1 MPLRTPGGSAF
12 CREKRKKRRKKGRD
26 ALKGWLERFK
36 QWLLAEEYA
45 KDKNEERVES
55 EIYEEEY
62 EESEPQVAPIPV
74 ANKHLTIRTAN
85 IYPKRTVERAVEQR
99 KSSKSLGTR
108 ILREKKPATSPSVQR
123 RKRKQN
129 KDAFPF
135 PLIPDEPP
143 IQEYIRDQESRRQ
156 QEREERE
163 AEERMRA
170 RVQETSQRSAY
181 EKSRAVRQESTGQE
195 IRMAGASRGG
205 KRPFRPTEVISPIYG
220 RKRPEQREQEE
231 QTERIFSTLAHPM
244 SFKETEAMATQ
255 SGRQAQGRKHAAS
268 ASIQRQEN
276 VISGREERK
285 RDEEEILSILAHTAA
300 ESRAAENKLGEVK
313 REDKKEVEAA
323 EVSLPSVE
331 EEMEELPKELTFR
344 SLPLSQPVFEE
355 EKSLSSA
362 ETDAQMISFE
372 KEIPGVKPVP
382 VVTEIEPEKR
392 TEWTGPSTAIPAPAV
407 PSGKTYEKPAFSL
420 LIPPPRVQIKDTE
433 YIEKQREVLAT
444 TLHNFN
450 VNAEVIGAVRG
461 PTVTRYEIQ
470 PAPGVKVNKIT
481 NLIDDIKL
489 SLAARDIRIEA
500 PIPGRSAVGIEVPNE
515 QSMPVFLRSIL
526 ESKAFREAESP
537 LTVALGMDIG
547 GEPIVA
553 DLAKMPH
560 GLIAGAT
567 GSGKSVCINSIIL
580 SLLYKAT
587 PEEVRLLLV
596 DPKMVELAPYNRLPH
611 LVAPVVTDPKQATAA
626 LKWAV
631 QEMDSRYEKFAEAG
645 ARDITRYND
654 LMRRAYPGEKEY
666 IMPSI
671 VIIID
676 ELADLMMVAPH
687 DVEEAI
693 CRIAQKAR
701 ACGIHLLVATQRP
714 SVDVITGLI
723 KANIPTRVA
732 FSVSSQ
738 TDSRTILDMNGAER
752 LLGRGDMLYLSSG
765 SSKPIRLQGPYVSD
779 DEIEAV
785 TEYVRSQAEP
795 NYLFE
800 KEDLTQ
806 AMMSENTDELF
817 AEVVLF
823 CVENGQASASL
834 LQRNFQIGYNR
845 AARLIDMM
853 EEKGFISGQTG
864 SSKPRDVFLSRAEYD
879 KLFRGEARRE

>member
-1 MPLRTPGGSAF
+1 MK
-12 CREKRKKRRKKGRD
+12 E
-26 ALKGWLERFK
+26 WVERFK
-36 QWLLAEEYA
+36 KWLLVDRDVKKKKEKYTNVYDET
-45 KDKNEERVES
+45 
-55 EIYEEEY
+55 YEEEY
-62 EESEPQVAPIPV
+62 EEFEPQVAPIPV
-74 ANKHLTIRTAN
+74 ANKHLTIRTTN
-85 IYPKRTVERAVEQR
+85 IYPKQAVEQA
-99 KSSKSLGTR
+99 
-108 ILREKKPATSPSVQR
+108 IER
-123 RKRKQN
+123 RKASERRRNERVLHQETSHASSAPRKQRVKRDN
-129 KDAFPF
+129 NGFQF
-135 PLIPDEPP
+135 PLIPDELPTVDS
-143 IQEYIRDQESRRQ
+143 I
-156 QEREERE
+156 QEREGERQRTRKVE
-163 AEERMRA
+163 DRPQPK
-170 RVQETSQRSAY
+170 VQHVSEQRST
-181 EKSRAVRQESTGQE
+181 SRTVRPAE
-195 IRMAGASRGG
+195 G
-205 KRPFRPTEVISPIYG
+205 KKPFRPTEVISPIYG
-220 RKRPEQREQEE
+220 RKRPEQREEEEKGEQILNTLVHPMLLKKAEDPAYKDIREKEDVMVSNSEQQPSVLEEIHMIPEYSISMKEEIVFEKEENETEDQEKE
-231 QTERIFSTLAHPM
+231 ASFIVSPSLTTERFMP
-244 SFKETEAMATQ
+244 
-255 SGRQAQGRKHAAS
+255 
-268 ASIQRQEN
+268 
-276 VISGREERK
+276 
-285 RDEEEILSILAHTAA
+285 DEELVEWQEAN
-300 ESRAAENKLGEVK
+300 E
-313 REDKKEVEAA
+313 KEAVI
-323 EVSLPSVE
+323 VE
-331 EEMEELPKELTFR
+331 EEPTPASSNEMGQEESVHPIQREST
-344 SLPLSQPVFEE
+344 
-355 EKSLSSA
+355 
-362 ETDAQMISFE
+362 
-372 KEIPGVKPVP
+372 PVP
-382 VVTEIEPEKR
+382 LAVDFRQEQRTVPPFSRPGIEEHTEAYEARIEREKPPK
-392 TEWTGPSTAIPAPAV
+392 WNGPSTTVPTSAV
-407 PSGKTYEKPAFSL
+407 QVGGMYKKPGFSL
-420 LIPPPRVQIKDTE
+420 LTTPPSVQTE
-433 YIEKQREVLAT
+433 DAEYVDQQQQVLAS

-481 NLIDDIKL
+481 NLVDDIKL

-515 QSMPVFLRSIL
+515 QSTPVFLRSIL
-526 ESKAFREAESP
+526 ESNVFKEASSP

-587 PEEVRLLLV
+587 PDQVRLLLV

-654 LMRRAYPGEKEY
+654 LMRRAFPDEKAY
-666 IMPSI
+666 LMPSI

-676 ELADLMMVAPH
+676 ELADLMMVAPQ

-738 TDSRTILDMNGAER
+738 IDSRTILDMNGAER

-765 SSKPIRLQGPYVSD
+765 SSKPVRLQGPYVSD
-779 DEIEAV
+779 DEIETV
-785 TEYVRSQAEP
+785 TEYVRAQAEP

-806 AMMSENTDELF
+806 AMTSENTDELF

-823 CVENGQASASL
+823 CVEHGQASASL

-864 SSKPRDVFLSRAEYD
+864 NSKPRDVFLTRTEYD
-879 KLFRGEARRE
+879 NLFGGDSRRE

>member
-1 MPLRTPGGSAF
+1 MH
-12 CREKRKKRRKKGRD
+12 
-26 ALKGWLERFK
+26 
-36 QWLLAEEYA
+36 
-45 KDKNEERVES
+45 
-55 EIYEEEY
+55 EEEY
-62 EESEPQVAPIPV
+62 EPFEPQIAPIPV
-74 ANKHLTIRTAN
+74 SGKHLTIRTAN
-85 IYPKRTVERAVEQR
+85 IYPKQTVTKDIERR
-99 KSSKSLGTR
+99 KSPKRKKTGPVEPDAPLPAHSL
-108 ILREKKPATSPSVQR
+108 PR
-123 RKRKQN
+123 RKREKGH
-129 KDAFPF
+129 FPF
-135 PLIPDEPP
+135 PLIPDDRPPRQSEKGREIKESPVQHIPHAVPRERKVPVQPFSAKEAEPVHEKRVEAQTEPP
-143 IQEYIRDQESRRQ
+143 RTRKES
-156 QEREERE
+156 
-163 AEERMRA
+163 
-170 RVQETSQRSAY
+170 
-181 EKSRAVRQESTGQE
+181 
-195 IRMAGASRGG
+195 

-220 RKRPEQREQEE
+220 RKRPEEKKEEAEPIAHTLIHPMEYKQQAYADAPNARIEEKRVQVEEPEILPIPEEAGRSVIEQSMPTAAQKEEALQSTALPAFEQE
-231 QTERIFSTLAHPM
+231 QSPARPM
-244 SFKETEAMATQ
+244 FTAVPVEKPM
-255 SGRQAQGRKHAAS
+255 
-268 ASIQRQEN
+268 RQEPPQW
-276 VISGREERK
+276 R
-285 RDEEEILSILAHTAA
+285 
-300 ESRAAENKLGEVK
+300 
-313 REDKKEVEAA
+313 
-323 EVSLPSVE
+323 
-331 EEMEELPKELTFR
+331 
-344 SLPLSQPVFEE
+344 
-355 EKSLSSA
+355 
-362 ETDAQMISFE
+362 
-372 KEIPGVKPVP
+372 
-382 VVTEIEPEKR
+382 
-392 TEWTGPSTAIPAPAV
+392 GPSTSMPAPVAPV
-407 PSGKTYEKPAFSL
+407 DGTYERPALSL
-420 LIPPPRVQIKDTE
+420 LMTPPKVQTEDTE
-433 YIEKQREVLAT
+433 YTNRQRNVLAT

-489 SLAARDIRIEA
+489 SLAARDVRIEA

-515 QSMPVFLRSIL
+515 HSEPVFLRSIL
-526 ESKAFREAESP
+526 ESDAFQEAASP

-580 SLLYKAT
+580 SLLYKSS
-587 PEEVRLLLV
+587 PDQVRLLLV
-596 DPKMVELAPYNRLPH
+596 DPKMVELAPYNHLPH
-611 LVAPVVTDPKQATAA
+611 LVTPVVTDPKQATAA

-645 ARDITRYND
+645 ARDISRYND
-654 LMRRAYPGEKEY
+654 LMRRAYPDAGEY
-666 IMPSI
+666 LMPSI

-723 KANIPTRVA
+723 KANIPTRIA

-765 SSKPIRLQGPYVSD
+765 SAKPVRLQGPYVSD
-779 DEIEAV
+779 DEIESV
-785 TEYVRSQAEP
+785 TEQVRRQAEP

-806 AMMSENTDELF
+806 AMVSENTDELF
-817 AEVVLF
+817 AEVVRF

-834 LQRNFQIGYNR
+834 LQRNFQVGYNR

-864 SSKPRDVFLSRAEYD
+864 NSKPRDVFLTMAEYEE
-879 KLFRGEARRE
+879 LFGGEAR

>member
-1 MPLRTPGGSAF
+1 M
-12 CREKRKKRRKKGRD
+12 E
-26 ALKGWLERFK
+26 WLERFK
-36 QWLLAEEYA
+36 RWLLAEDDE
-45 KDKNEERVES
+45 KKKKEQHEV
-55 EIYEEEY
+55 YEKYEEY
-62 EESEPQVAPIPV
+62 EEYEEFEPKVAPIPF

-85 IYPKRTVERAVEQR
+85 IYPKRTVERE
-99 KSSKSLGTR
+99 
-108 ILREKKPATSPSVQR
+108 IER
-123 RKRKQN
+123 RKASEGKKRSEMPERKTSRTLSSASKQTRKRN
-129 KDAFPF
+129 KDHFPF
-135 PLIPDEPP
+135 PLIPDELPA
-143 IQEYIRDQESRRQ
+143 
-156 QEREERE
+156 QERTQKREVSRKRE
-163 AEERMRA
+163 ADRISMRMPYTAAHPSDSVNNRSKEA
-170 RVQETSQRSAY
+170 ESTRQISPMARSA
-181 EKSRAVRQESTGQE
+181 GD
-195 IRMAGASRGG
+195 G

-220 RKRPEQREQEE
+220 RKRPEQREKEEETEQTYNTLVHPLTFKKAPDFSEVKQYVKEQEE
-231 QTERIFSTLAHPM
+231 KSVITNGIEDEKVIVSSTKEKEGETEELPVALERIMPEQKMFSEEPM
-244 SFKETEAMATQ
+244 QAPTSVQANQKLHQ
-255 SGRQAQGRKHAAS
+255 SS
-268 ASIQRQEN
+268 SW
-276 VISGREERK
+276 
-285 RDEEEILSILAHTAA
+285 LP
-300 ESRAAENKLGEVK
+300 RAAEERFLPDSEADSNRSMLYTFNNNYDKERVETSIEGI
-313 REDKKEVEAA
+313 EDTYKHEDTQK
-323 EVSLPSVE
+323 
-331 EEMEELPKELTFR
+331 
-344 SLPLSQPVFEE
+344 
-355 EKSLSSA
+355 
-362 ETDAQMISFE
+362 
-372 KEIPGVKPVP
+372 
-382 VVTEIEPEKR
+382 
-392 TEWTGPSTAIPAPAV
+392 WTGPSTGMSAPVIPQ
-407 PSGKTYEKPAFSL
+407 GGTYKKPAFSL
-420 LIPPPRVQIKDTE
+420 LAPPPRVQIEDTE
-433 YIEKQREVLAT
+433 YIEQQRDVLAT
-444 TLHNFN
+444 TLYNFN

-526 ESKAFREAESP
+526 ESKVFQEAASP

-547 GEPIVA
+547 GEPIVT

-596 DPKMVELAPYNRLPH
+596 DPKMVELAPYNHLPH

-645 ARDITRYND
+645 ARDISRYND
-654 LMRRAYPGEKEY
+654 LMRRAYPNEKEY

-676 ELADLMMVAPH
+676 ELADLMMVAPQ

-723 KANIPTRVA
+723 KANIPTRIA

-765 SSKPIRLQGPYVSD
+765 SSKPVRLQGPYVSD

-785 TEYVRSQAEP
+785 AGYVRNQAEP

-817 AEVVLF
+817 AQVVLF
-823 CVENGQASASL
+823 CVEHGQASASL

-864 SSKPRDVFLSRAEYD
+864 NSKPRDVFLTRTEYD
-879 KLFRGEARRE
+879 NLFGGDVRRE